1 MFEDPQIQHRE
12 MEISMPHPLSV
23 KGEVS
28 LIGSPVKM
36 SETPVSYRNAPPTL
50 GQHTDEILEEILG
63 MDENERRVL
72 AMKKV
77 I

>member
-1 MFEDPQIQHRE
+1 
-12 MEISMPHPLSV
+12 
-23 KGEVS
+23 VS

-77 I
+77 V

>member
-1 MFEDPQIQHRE
+1 
-12 MEISMPHPLSV
+12 
-23 KGEVS
+23 
-28 LIGSPVKM
+28 M
-36 SETPVSYRNAPPTL
+36 SETPVSYRNAPPAL

-77 I
+77 V

>member
-1 MFEDPQIQHRE
+1 
-12 MEISMPHPLSV
+12 MPHSLSG

-28 LIGSPVKM
+28 LIGSPIKM